1 MDEESISARSDT
13 TSQMP
18 LLASPAA
25 EPIPQEIPAPVLNRE
40 PDLKTKRFK
49 KPGKRKG
56 GFRMDTPPWPI
67 RAIWDL
73 APTKERQDA
82 YQLAVQILEHWLGRQ
97 TRKDLGDKLN
107 LPPLR
112 VWQLSQQALTGMVVA
127 LMVQPKRPAQGT
139 PLPTAKLPD
148 VEELKELRKEV
159 RKLRD
164 EKKVLEDLLVLLREM
179 PGQGDTP
186 VPKGKKNTARY
197 QVNPMAGQG
206 RGLAAEHQTQ

>member
-1 MDEESISARSDT
+1 
-13 TSQMP
+13 
-18 LLASPAA
+18 
-25 EPIPQEIPAPVLNRE
+25 
-40 PDLKTKRFK
+40 
-49 KPGKRKG
+49 
-56 GFRMDTPPWPI
+56 MDTPPWPI
-67 RAIWDL
+67 RAIWEL
-73 APTKERQDA
+73 ASTKERQDA

-127 LMVQPKRPAQGT
+127 LMAQPKRPPQGT
-139 PLPTAKLPD
+139 PLPMAKLPD

-186 VPKGKKNTARY
+186 APKGKKTTARY
-197 QVNPMAGQG
+197 QANPMAGQG
-206 RGLAAEHQTQ
+206 RGLAAEQQTA

>member
-1 MDEESISARSDT
+1 VDDESTPPVSDT
-13 TSQMP
+13 TSQA
-18 LLASPAA
+18 LLLPPPPAQPNLLPEAQSPNEEA
-25 EPIPQEIPAPVLNRE
+25 EA
-40 PDLKTKRFK
+40 KAKRFK
-49 KPGKRKG
+49 RPGKRKA

-67 RAIWDL
+67 RAIWEL
-73 APTKERQDA
+73 ASTKERQDA

-127 LMVQPKRPAQGT
+127 LMAQPKRPPQGT
-139 PLPTAKLPD
+139 PLPMAKLPD

-186 VPKGKKNTARY
+186 APKGKKTTARY
-197 QVNPMAGQG
+197 QANPMAGQG
-206 RGLAAEHQTQ
+206 RGLAAEQQTA